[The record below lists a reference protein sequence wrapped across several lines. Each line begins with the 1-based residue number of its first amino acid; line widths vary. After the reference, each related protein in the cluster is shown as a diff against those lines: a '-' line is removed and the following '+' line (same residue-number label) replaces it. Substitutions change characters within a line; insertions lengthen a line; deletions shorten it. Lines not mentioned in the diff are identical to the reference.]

1 VETLDFEVMAHFLH
15 LKKHF
20 CLNQKWTKGHL
31 RGKFVAAMAAIL
43 NHRFVRITLR
53 KYEMAATISNNNQ
66 AS

>member
-20 CLNQKWTKGHL
+20 CVNQKWTKGHL
-31 RGKFVAAMAAIL
+31 RGKFVAAKAAIL
-43 NHRFVRITLR
+43 IHRITLR
-53 KYEMAATISNNNQ
+53 KYEMAAKISNNNQ